1 MSNVRVIMSC
11 IHFAIEYI
19 HYFFMFPSAPK
30 TALTD
35 SVVAKPPDFWAGS
48 MKKGDAFLDRHLT
61 LRDLKTKIHKFD

>member
-1 MSNVRVIMSC
+1 
-11 IHFAIEYI
+11 
-19 HYFFMFPSAPK
+19 MFSSAPK
-30 TALTD
+30 TALID